1 MWGLGDISCENGNI
15 PFLSL
20 YIFDIAVVYIKIYVF
35 SMSVHLSVKYD
46 EELNR
51 LGSVSV
57 EMSRTGT
64 RSYSGFRVI
73 LVCLLPFYFPTVCCR
88 SWLDILI
95 VSHFCHLFVSSCS
108 RNRNERYKLQPLF
121 SQYKIPMQIRMYCL
135 PWNHMQ
141 INRLVCLDIW
151 RLKFSFS
158 ILKSADFIE
167 ACSQILS

>member
-1 MWGLGDISCENGNI
+1 MLPTLLFMWGLGDISCENGNI

-35 SMSVHLSVKYD
+35 SMLVHLSVKYD

-95 VSHFCHLFVSSCS
+95 VIAIFATFLCLVVAGIATKGISCS
-108 RNRNERYKLQPLF
+108 SYFRSTKYQCKLECTVFPET
-121 SQYKIPMQIRMYCL
+121 ICR
-135 PWNHMQ
+135 
-141 INRLVCLDIW
+141 
-151 RLKFSFS
+151 S
-158 ILKSADFIE
+158 IG
-167 ACSQILS
+167 